1 MEVNLI
7 NASEEELL
15 ASVSGRV
22 DATNAEELYDA
33 LNELREAHPQGTF
46 VLDGEKMDYISSAGL
61 RGLLRLQKKEKQ
73 KIGIVNL
80 SLEVMEIFEITGFAD
95 ILDVHRKLRSI
106 SIEGCEK
113 IGQGANGQV
122 YQLTRDS
129 IVKVYL
135 PQTRMEDIKRER
147 DLAQKAFVKGIPT
160 AITFDVVEVGECKG
174 VVFEMLDAVSLAAV
188 INEHM
193 DRFEEYAD
201 EYVALYKTFH
211 QTRVE
216 GKDFPSVKDIYDGY
230 IDGCKDWY
238 TPEELEQIRSLVRS
252 VPDRDTL
259 IHGDFHVRNIMVQ
272 QGELIMIDMGDV
284 SYGHPIFDF
293 LATAATQANLVE
305 LNPEYAVV
313 HTGMPVETIK
323 RLWTA
328 LLQKYFVG
336 KSQEEIAR
344 IDKQIRFFSKLKV
357 ALAPV
362 VGAGAPQEIIE
373 ASVQDAKANLLPHIK
388 EWIGSIDW

>member
-1 MEVNLI
+1 MEVKLVNT
-7 NASEEELL
+7 SEEGLL
-15 ASVSGRV
+15 VSLSGRV
-22 DATNAEELYDA
+22 DTTNAEQVYDA
-33 LNELREAHPQGTF
+33 LRELREAHPDGNFTI
-46 VLDGEKMDYISSAGL
+46 DGELLEYISSAGL
-61 RGLLRLQKKEKQ
+61 RALLRLQKKEKEPIHII
-73 KIGIVNL
+73 KL
-80 SLEVMEIFEITGFAD
+80 SLEIMEIFEMTGFSD
-95 ILDVHRKLRSI
+95 ILDVHRKLRTI
-106 SIEGCEK
+106 SVEGCEK

-122 YQLTRDS
+122 YQLTKDS
-129 IVKVYL
+129 IVKVSL

-147 DLAQKAFVKGIPT
+147 DLAQKSFVKGIPT
-160 AITFDVVEVGECKG
+160 AITFDVVEVGDCKG
-174 VVFEMLDAVSLAAV
+174 VVFELLDAVSLASV
-188 INEHM
+188 INDHM
-193 DRFEEYAD
+193 DQFEKYAD

-211 QTRVE
+211 QTKAA

-323 RLWTA
+323 RLWNY
-328 LLQKYFVG
+328 LLQKYFEG
-336 KSQEEIAR
+336 KTQEEIAR
-344 IDKQIRFFSKLKV
+344 IDRQIRFFSKLKV

-362 VGAGAPQEIIE
+362 VGAGAPKEIIE
-373 ASVQDAKANLLPHIK
+373 ASVSDAKANLLPHIS
-388 EWIGSIDW
+388 EWIGSVDW